1 MSRTTSYSEDRDMA
15 DTLAKYIVIDVDAGR
30 ILNYVAVNFNP
41 EDVFDPDVLRDWA
54 LANDFVE
61 KEE

>member
-1 MSRTTSYSEDRDMA
+1 VLD
-15 DTLAKYIVIDVDAGR
+15 YIAE
-30 ILNYVAVNFNP
+30 NFNP